1 MSRTEE
7 EYSLSS
13 QMTSSRGRAKQK
25 ALRNGPRHLLQCA
38 CVCRWEFPQPR
49 VYRLPPRMEEE
60 CPPAKK
66 QKVEGPISTGNEHPQ
81 TGLDAA
87 SSQDKEGEKS
97 LSDDDASYLME
108 KDVGVTEYVSP
119 QLPGFFGILKQRW
132 MQQIFGFLCVIV

>member
-1 MSRTEE
+1 
-7 EYSLSS
+7 
-13 QMTSSRGRAKQK
+13 
-25 ALRNGPRHLLQCA
+25 
-38 CVCRWEFPQPR
+38 
-49 VYRLPPRMEEE
+49 MEEE

-66 QKVEGPISTGNEHPQ
+66 QKVEGPISTDNEHPQ